1 MDIGPLTR
9 TTTAAQSTTM
19 EAMDLSTSDASTQQL
34 TAEPVIATGP
44 RPVVK
49 YAVEAIGTFF
59 LVFTVGAAVGSHSVL
74 APLAIG
80 AALMVMVYAGGHL
93 SGGHYN
99 PAVTLAALIRHRIG
113 VRDALGYWLSQIGAG
128 LIAALLVRTIID
140 PTQTAATATTTLNG
154 PTLLAAF
161 LVELLFTFALCYV
174 VLNVATSK
182 DHPTN
187 SFYGLAIGF
196 TVLAGAVAVGG
207 ISGGAF
213 NPAVTVA
220 GAVMG
225 FFAWPTL
232 WVYLVAQLIAGAAAG
247 WTFLTLNPD
256 DK

>member
-1 MDIGPLTR
+1 
-9 TTTAAQSTTM
+9 
-19 EAMDLSTSDASTQQL
+19 MDLSISHGSTQQL
-34 TAEPVIATGP
+34 PAEPVTATGP
-44 RPVVK
+44 RPAVK

-59 LVFTVGAAVGSHSVL
+59 LVFTIGAAVGSHSAL

-80 AALMVMVYAGGHL
+80 AALMVMIYAGGHL

-99 PAVTLAALIRHRIG
+99 PAVTLAALIRH
-113 VRDALGYWLSQIGAG
+113 IGAG
-128 LIAALLVRTIID
+128 LIAAVLVRTVID
-140 PTQTAATATTTLNG
+140 PTQTAATATLTLNG
-154 PTLLAAF
+154 PTLPAAF
-161 LVELLFTFALCYV
+161 VVELLFTFALCYV

-213 NPAVTVA
+213 NPAVTFA
-220 GAVMG
+220 GAVMHI
-225 FFAWPTL
+225 FAWPTL
-232 WVYLVAQLIAGAAAG
+232 WVYLVAQVIAGAAAG
-247 WTFLTLNPD
+247 LTFLALNPD